1 MRLDGKRTA
10 VITGGASGIGRA
22 LAERLAREGV
32 QVVLADVESA
42 VLEETMAQ
50 LAAGGAEI
58 LGVQCDVSDLAQ
70 VEAVRDAA
78 LDRFGAV
85 HYVFN
90 NAGVT
95 GGSAVSSPPE
105 IWDWVIGVNLVG
117 VINGVQAFL
126 PGLLAQG
133 EGHIINTA
141 SVAGFAGVPGMGPY
155 SATKAAV
162 VSLSESLFHELGLQ
176 GSAVRCSVLCPGFV
190 KTRIHESDR
199 NLPAG
204 LEAWAD
210 SEEAQFLGAMARQ
223 AVEGGAEVSVV
234 VDKVMSALDDGR
246 FWILSHERVAR
257 AMVADQ
263 LNWMTTGTLPRFDLG
278 AAGQPG

>member
-22 LAERLAREGV
+22 LAERLARGGV